1 MRLTRIAGEG
11 IQALGTNKL
20 RTFFM
25 MAGTIV
31 GVAAI
36 VVILAIGK
44 VTEKKVNKRMQHFG
58 PRAMMLIAG
67 GGKDLPPPDMTVT
80 TLTLEDAEAVR
91 NEIEDV
97 ELVSP
102 MAWRFRMNVTRDA
115 NQHQAVVWGVEPNW
129 HDAWNWRVVA
139 GEGIED
145 EDVATMAR
153 VCVVG
158 ETVRRELFGPHV
170 DSITIGGTWLENE
183 TLTIT
188 MDGVPLV
195 ITTGSL
201 VTTSQVATTVMQAFN
216 GTPLTDTSASSSP
229 TITQGGGQAIPQLSG
244 FTASIDSSDPSKVL
258 LTADSTEGKPCT
270 VTVTGTSTRGTATHA
285 TEIVGKRLYINNVA
299 LTVKGVL
306 ESRGTSPMGGDFD
319 SRVIIP
325 ITTAMRRV
333 MNVDYVG
340 AIRIITK
347 DHDLMTQQAKEI
359 RELIHD
365 RHGINE
371 AEEDDFRIITAK
383 IIARLA
389 RGTSGTL
396 SMLLIALAT
405 LSLIVGGIV
414 MMNILLISVAE
425 RTNEI
430 GVRRAVGAT
439 RNDVFIQFL
448 TEALVVTLLGVIL
461 GGLLGVG
468 ASALWLGP
476 RLLAIFSDLSLSFVV
491 GLVLALLVALLVGTI
506 SGVLPARRAAKL
518 HPVEALR

>member
-1 MRLTRIAGEG
+1 MAGEG
-11 IQALGTNKL
+11 IQALGINKL

-31 GVAAI
+31 GVAAL

-44 VTEKKVNKRMQHFG
+44 GTEKKIKKRLQVFG
-58 PRAMMLIAG
+58 PKAMMLIAG

-80 TLTLEDAEAVR
+80 TLTLDDAEAIR
-91 NEIEDV
+91 NEIDGLET
-97 ELVSP
+97 VSP
-102 MAWRFRMNVTRDA
+102 MAWRFQVSAKHEA
-115 NQHQAVVWGVEPNW
+115 NQYQAIVWGVEPSW
-129 HDAWNWRVVA
+129 HKAWKWHAAEGDEINDVDVA
-139 GEGIED
+139 GEGQK
-145 EDVATMAR
+145 
-153 VCVVG
+153 VCVIG
-158 ETVRRELFGPHV
+158 RTIQKELFGDADP
-170 DSITIGGTWLENE
+170 IGQW
-183 TLTIT
+183 I
-188 MDGVPLV
+188 
-195 ITTGSL
+195 
-201 VTTSQVATTVMQAFN
+201 
-216 GTPLTDTSASSSP
+216 
-229 TITQGGGQAIPQLSG
+229 
-244 FTASIDSSDPSKVL
+244 
-258 LTADSTEGKPCT
+258 
-270 VTVTGTSTRGTATHA
+270 
-285 TEIVGKRLYINNVA
+285 YINKVR
-299 LTVKGVL
+299 LEVKGVL
-306 ESRGTSPMGGDFD
+306 EKRGTSPMGGDFD
-319 SRVIIP
+319 NKVILP

-347 DHDLMTQQAKEI
+347 NPDEMTQQAKDI
-359 RELIHD
+359 RKLIHV

-396 SMLLIALAT
+396 SMLLMALAT

-439 RNDVFIQFL
+439 RNDIFVQFL
-448 TEALVVTLLGVIL
+448 TEALVVTLLGLIL
-461 GGLLGVG
+461 GSLLGVG
-468 ASALWLGP
+468 ASALWLGMP
-476 RLLAIFSDLSLSFVV
+476 MFRAILSGISLSFVV
-491 GLVLALLVALLVGTI
+491 GLVLALLLALFIGTI